1 MSEKMK
7 ALWYRYGGWFLLGL
21 PLAVVVIGLAA
32 GQAHRTYVKYISSD
46 VRKHEPQQQ
55 GTP

>member
-32 GQAHRTYVKYISSD
+32 GQAHRTYAKIP
-46 VRKHEPQQQ
+46 R
-55 GTP
+55 T

>member
-21 PLAVVVIGLAA
+21 PLAVMVIGLAEI
-32 GQAHRTYVKYISSD
+32 GRAHV
-46 VRKHEPQQQ
+46 
-55 GTP
+55 

>member
-32 GQAHRTYVKYISSD
+32 GIGIVGYLLFT
-46 VRKHEPQQQ
+46 RKKEPK
-55 GTP
+55 TAR